1 MAEQQACLDH
11 AELYLLELC
20 VLLWWLSFHLLLQW
34 YLDNGIGRYYFRG
47 FVDMKLQ
54 LPRFWREHHLREST
68 QVGNKKSNPS
78 IMHHQK

>member
-20 VLLWWLSFHLLLQW
+20 VIYYGGFLFICCCKLQFAMV
-34 YLDNGIGRYYFRG
+34 DNGIGRYFRG

-54 LPRFWREHHLREST
+54 LPRFWREYHLEST
-68 QVGNKKSNPS
+68 STYQ
-78 IMHHQK
+78 